1 MSTVLAPIGRF
12 LLAPWR
18 GRAWRDLW
26 FVVLSSALSL
36 LPLGLIG
43 LPWAFF
49 FFAPIYLPSIL
60 ACAFLPLLA
69 AVLLGPQLT
78 TLRRSA
84 YYEIR
89 GAQIPGPR
97 TRPGTPRPQTRRSSR
112 GCARGCA
119 TRAPG
124 GRPATT

>member
-1 MSTVLAPIGRF
+1 MNTVPAPVGRF

-26 FVVLSSALSL
+26 FVILSSALSL

-43 LPWAFF
+43 LPWA

-78 TLRRSA
+78 R
-84 YYEIR
+84 
-89 GAQIPGPR
+89 
-97 TRPGTPRPQTRRSSR
+97 TRRSSR